1 MENKE
6 GNSFNEFLEQMRMD
20 EERGLLPKGYSK
32 QMEKKLGVKK

>member
-6 GNSFNEFLEQMRMD
+6 ENVFNEFLEQMRMD

-32 QMEKKLGVKK
+32 QVERKLNSNS